1 MQVVTRTET
10 LPVGWVLLAVST
22 DGLAMQWSW
31 ACQFVR
37 DGVGWK
43 DELDRRTPLLPQWKQ
58 KLLYSFKFRYLL
70 QLILTGYHEMNCQ
83 DPQWLL
89 QRAAKGDFHA
99 WELQEL
105 LLNALLWK
113 FIVLNEVYS
122 CIGEGLLMPA
132 LLLLDFPTL
141 QQGPQ
146 MSSMFL
152 SVFSKGIASECCNN
166 DCVIL
171 VILIVFVMICQ
182 PYLYCT
188 AADGSTAVYHK
199 RPFSTQ
205 AATKLLEPKPQT
217 LCFCSNLSKFDLYWL
232 PSVASLLWC
241 CDYLIAVIRSG
252 AYQWHFWAWSF
263 SQKRMSLWCCFEPV
277 PLSFKPDLE
286 HSKQIWCILNALFF
300 LPESSRMGESCHWLI
315 VASLR
320 RRDSRTAL
328 NIWQVW
334 SIGTFLQ
341 AHSHIE
347 PSMKRHRWCT
357 VTKGK
362 LQSVPCSLP
371 LFGCADSDELSC
383 LRFYDHVHTT
393 GLDVHQAPYA
403 RAALTLGPRPIQHP
417 IWWNLKQLTVV
428 GSHLCQ

>member
-1 MQVVTRTET
+1 
-10 LPVGWVLLAVST
+10 
-22 DGLAMQWSW
+22 
-31 ACQFVR
+31 
-37 DGVGWK
+37 
-43 DELDRRTPLLPQWKQ
+43 
-58 KLLYSFKFRYLL
+58 
-70 QLILTGYHEMNCQ
+70 MNCQ

-205 AATKLLEPKPQT
+205 AATQLLEPKPQT

-232 PSVASLLWC
+232 PSVASLL
-241 CDYLIAVIRSG
+241 
-252 AYQWHFWAWSF
+252 
-263 SQKRMSLWCCFEPV
+263 
-277 PLSFKPDLE
+277 
-286 HSKQIWCILNALFF
+286 
-300 LPESSRMGESCHWLI
+300 
-315 VASLR
+315 
-320 RRDSRTAL
+320 
-328 NIWQVW
+328 
-334 SIGTFLQ
+334 
-341 AHSHIE
+341 
-347 PSMKRHRWCT
+347 
-357 VTKGK
+357 
-362 LQSVPCSLP
+362 
-371 LFGCADSDELSC
+371 
-383 LRFYDHVHTT
+383 
-393 GLDVHQAPYA
+393 
-403 RAALTLGPRPIQHP
+403 
-417 IWWNLKQLTVV
+417 
-428 GSHLCQ
+428 